1 MIAVENCSKKYGSFT
16 ALKDVSFKV
25 KRGEIVGFLGPNG
38 AGKTTTMKLITGFL
52 APSAGRVLVDGQEVT
67 GESTATK
74 ALIGYLPEN
83 APLYDEMMV
92 DEFLDFAARL
102 RHLSGP
108 KAQKR
113 KETVIKVCGIE
124 GVLGKD
130 IGTLSKGYRQRVG
143 LAQAIIHDPPIL
155 ILDEPTSGLDPNQ
168 IVDIRALIR
177 KLGEEKTIILSTHIL
192 PEVEATCN
200 RVIIINKGTLV
211 ADDTPENLIEAQG
224 SSGLLIA
231 LSAAGGSLP
240 DKEKALK
247 VLQSLN
253 GILKVTPVRDEDNA
267 SYFMVHSSQDVRPHL
282 LKALLEND
290 LYLMHLSLKQLSLEE
305 TFRHLTLDEKASKEE
320 NHE

>member
-1 MIAVENCSKKYGSFT
+1 MIAGENCSKKYGNFT
-16 ALKDVSFKV
+16 ALQDVSFKV

-52 APSAGRVLVDGQEVT
+52 APSSGRVLVNGREVT
-67 GESTATK
+67 GESIATK
-74 ALIGYLPEN
+74 AEIGYLPEN
-83 APLYDEMMV
+83 APLYDDMMV

-102 RHLSGP
+102 RHLSGAA
-108 KAQKR
+108 AQKR
-113 KETVIKVCGIE
+113 KELVIKVCGIE
-124 GVLGKD
+124 GVLGQD

-155 ILDEPTSGLDPNQ
+155 LLDEPTSGLDPNQ

-177 KLGEEKTIILSTHIL
+177 KLGEDKTIILSTHIL

-224 SSGLLIA
+224 SSGLLVA
-231 LSAAGGSLP
+231 LSTAGGALP

-247 VLQSLN
+247 VLRSLD
-253 GILKVTPVRDEDNA
+253 GVLRVTAARDEDNA
-267 SYFMVHSSQDVRPHL
+267 SYFMVHSNKDVRPAL
-282 LKALLEND
+282 LKPLLEND
-290 LYLMHLSLKQLSLEE
+290 LCLMHLSLKQLSLEE
-305 TFRHLTLDEKASKEE
+305 TFRHLTLDEKTGEE
-320 NHE
+320 EKHA